1 MKINDTSHIQPKQ
14 PGLKSR
20 SDTAAPK
27 RISMLF
33 SRKRSARRVRQVPHR
48 KQRRLTSLSRVY
60 RSSRLPCPSQTRPCH
75 WLRPGSTGS
84 WIFWITTAR
93 SWGDPR
99 ASLRA
104 IQPILDDIAAAKD
117 RLAPEIDGLEDGS
130 ALKEVLNNSLV
141 TAATEIMRFNRGD
154 YV

>member
-1 MKINDTSHIQPKQ
+1 MKINDTSHIHPKQ

-20 SDTAAPK
+20 SDTAEPK
-27 RISMLF
+27 ADFNAILKETVGKAGEASTASKAAAVDHPFASIPIQPITLPITDPSLPLVDQIDRFVDLLDDY
-33 SRKRSARRVRQVPHR
+33 RQ
-48 KQRRLTSLSRVY
+48 KL
-60 RSSRLPCPSQTRPCH
+60 
-75 WLRPGSTGS
+75 
-84 WIFWITTAR
+84 
-93 SWGDPR
+93 GDPR

-130 ALKEVLNNSLV
+130 ALKEVLNHSLV

-154 YV
+154 YVE